1 MILRIKLITLLVIS
15 FYIFGCASD
24 TEKKID
30 VEKKIKVVEPSPPN
44 KPDEN
49 VATTKVKYV
58 ELNYIQAYDK
68 ALSLWQIPFEE
79 KDINTKFGNAHVI
92 ISGPENAEP
101 LVLLHGM
108 NASSTMWYPN
118 VKAFSEQYRV
128 YAIDFFLEPGKSLT
142 NNNIS
147 ETSQIMDWYDEIFD
161 QLNLKKFSMVGA
173 SRGGWLALNIALRSH
188 TRVNKIV
195 LLSPAQT
202 FIWIRPGVKVINNIE
217 YSLLPKRKRLRNV
230 LETMTFNVDKLSQI
244 YINQY
249 FISTQIATTNK
260 SFFKMRPFSKNQL
273 KSLKMPI
280 LLLIGDH
287 DIINKDKSIE
297 QAKKLIPHVETEKI
311 KNAGH
316 FLSFDQPEIVN
327 KRVID
332 FLNKYSDLSTKK

>member
-1 MILRIKLITLLVIS
+1 MTILLKISTLFLITFFI
-15 FYIFGCASD
+15 YGCESD

-30 VEKKIKVVEPSPPN
+30 VEKKIKVIEPLQPN
-44 KPDEN
+44 KQDEN
-49 VATTKVKYV
+49 AAVTKVKYV
-58 ELNYIQAYDK
+58 ELNYVEAYDK
-68 ALSLWQIPFEE
+68 ALTLWEIPFEE

-118 VKAFSEQYRV
+118 IKAFSEQYRV
-128 YAIDFFLEPGKSLT
+128 YAIDFFLEPGKSL
-142 NNNIS
+142 NQSNIF
-147 ETSQIMDWYDEIFD
+147 ETSQIMDWYDEIFN

-173 SRGGWLALNIALRSH
+173 SRGGWLALNIALRSQS
-188 TRVNKIV
+188 RVNKVV

-202 FIWIRPGVKVINNIE
+202 FIWIRPGVKIINNIE

-230 LETMTFNVDKLSQI
+230 LETMTFNVDKLSQV

-249 FISTQIATTNK
+249 FIATQISTTNK
-260 SFFKMRPFSKNQL
+260 SFFKMRPFSNGQL

-297 QAKKLIPHVETEKI
+297 RAKKLIPDVETEKI
-311 KNAGH
+311 INAGH
-316 FLSFDQPEIVN
+316 FLSFDQPEIIN
-327 KRVID
+327 KRTLD
-332 FLNKYSDLSTKK
+332 FLNKK